1 MFSFSKLS
9 KIDKK
14 NKFPSNQKEVFF
26 LVCTKTKKKKTQKKM
41 SSFQSDDSIEEP
53 PAMPLRHSTGGEDDD
68 DEVEFGYNPYQQVK
82 KSPMVQSPN
91 TPGGALMKTTRDDD
105 DERNANNNNNNN
117 NNNNAN
123 NVEQTHHS
131 RRRSGTGEKKN
142 NNDADTTDSNNKNP
156 LDDDLSS
163 DDGGGGSTGTMKAAR
178 GNVLESAASL
188 KWSTGEILP
197 PATEHAPNTAS
208 HMPDLFDGSASY
220 FPTSE
225 PRSSSAGGD
234 LKRAAS
240 ESGGGPAS
248 WIIDANEIQFNKEIG
263 RGSFGAVY
271 TAKLRGS
278 DVAVKKLYSSTSD
291 ADILADFSQE
301 VSIMTKL
308 RHPHVLLFLGER
320 FRLSMFACL
329 TD

>member
-1 MFSFSKLS
+1 
-9 KIDKK
+9 
-14 NKFPSNQKEVFF
+14 
-26 LVCTKTKKKKTQKKM
+26 M

-53 PAMPLRHSTGGEDDD
+53 PAMPLRHSTGGEEDD
-68 DEVEFGYNPYQQVK
+68 DEVEFGYNPYQQGQVK

-105 DERNANNNNNNN
+105 DERNANNKSNSNNITNT
-117 NNNNAN
+117 
-123 NVEQTHHS
+123 VEKTHHS
-131 RRRSGTGEKKN
+131 RRRSGAD
-142 NNDADTTDSNNKNP
+142 NDADTIDNNNNNKNNKNP

-197 PATEHAPNTAS
+197 PATDHAPNTAS

-291 ADILADFSQE
+291 ADILADFSSE

-308 RHPHVLLFLGER
+308 RHPHVLLFLGKSFHFSR
-320 FRLSMFACL
+320 VSACV
-329 TD
+329 